1 MKKRWNNQAKDYR
14 NAIHYIR
21 GRQQGTIK
29 SFRTPWP
36 KINFAGI
43 DGFEW
48 NTLTTIAGPSGC
60 YKSTMV
66 DQIAR
71 EANTCNPSSYFRVLM
86 FQLEMP
92 GRMSKVREFSAILG
106 KNYQAICSAD
116 GTIISNAEIDKVI
129 DYSTKQ
135 VKVNQNI
142 DIVSELLTPSEF
154 YETIINYMEAHAET
168 DEKTGIKKY
177 IDTVVTLDHA
187 YLLKCDGPQAK
198 VNMLYEFAEIIV
210 ELKKAYP
217 IAFIILNQIQKNMEA
232 PERRKNG
239 AMENYPTRDDIFGGD
254 AMYQASDIL
263 IALDCPAKRRIDFYG
278 PERYIINGD
287 TKLVAVHLIKVRNGE
302 PGMTFFKA
310 VPEKMGLVETDVPPR
325 QERN

>member
-1 MKKRWNNQAKDYR
+1 MKKRWDNQAKDYR

-21 GRQQGTIK
+21 GRQQGKIK

-36 KINFAGI
+36 KINFVGI

-71 EANTCNPSSYFRVLM
+71 EANTCNPDSYFRVLM

-92 GRMSKVREFSAILG
+92 GRMSKVREFSAVLG
-106 KNYQAICSAD
+106 KSYQSICSAD
-116 GTIISNAEIDKVI
+116 GTKISDEEIDKVI
-129 DYSTKQ
+129 DYSTRQ
-135 VKVNQNI
+135 VKVNQNV
-142 DIVSELLTPSEF
+142 DVVSELLTPTEF
-154 YETIINYMEAHAET
+154 KETVINYMETYAET
-168 DEKTGIKKY
+168 DEKTGEKKY
-177 IDTVVTLDHA
+177 QHTAVTLDHS

-198 VNMLYEFAEIIV
+198 VNMLYEFNEIIIQ
-210 ELKKAYP
+210 LKKAYP

-254 AMYQASDIL
+254 ASYQASDIV
-263 IALDCPAKRRIDFYG
+263 IALDCPAKRRIDLYG
-278 PERYIINGD
+278 QERFIINGD
-287 TKLVAVHLIKVRNGE
+287 TSLVAVHFIKVRNGE

-310 VPEKMGLVETDVPPR
+310 VPEKMGLIETDAPPR

>member
-1 MKKRWNNQAKDYR
+1 MKKKWDNQAKDYR

-36 KINFAGI
+36 KVNYVGI

-71 EANTCNPSSYFRVLM
+71 EANRRNPTSYFRVLM

-92 GRMSKVREFSAILG
+92 GRMSKVREFSAVLG
-106 KNYQAICSAD
+106 KSYQAVCSAG
-116 GTIISNAEIDKVI
+116 GTKLRDEDIKKVI
-129 DYSTKQ
+129 DYSANQ
-135 VKVNQNI
+135 VKINQNI
-142 DIVSELLTPSEF
+142 DVYSDQLTPSEF
-154 YETIINYMEAHAET
+154 KMVVSEYMDVYADVDAT
-168 DEKTGIKKY
+168 TGEKTY
-177 IDTVVTLDHA
+177 QNTVVTLDHA

-198 VNMLYEFAEIIV
+198 VNMLYEYAEILIQ
-210 ELKKAYP
+210 LKKLYP
-217 IAFIILNQIQKNMEA
+217 IAFIILNQIQKNLEA
-232 PERRKNG
+232 PERRRNG

-254 AMYQASDIL
+254 AMYQASDIV
-263 IALDCPAKRRIDFYG
+263 IALDCPAKRRIDLYG
-278 PERYIINGD
+278 PERFIINGD
-287 TKLVAVHLIKVRNGE
+287 SRLIAVHFIKVRNGE
-302 PGMTFFKA
+302 PGMTFFRA
-310 VPEKMGLVETDVPPR
+310 VPEIMGLIETQAPER